1 MSRTE
6 SRKGKSAYF
15 VPTISISLVLI
26 VVGMLVF
33 ILLNAR
39 AVSDHVKRNIGFA
52 VIVKDNT
59 NEVEIKRVQKILD
72 TQPYVYTSKYITK
85 EQAAKSFKKEMGEDF
100 ERILGANPLLP
111 SIEIKLNPAYANN
124 DSLAMIEKGLA
135 RFDIIHEVYYQKSMI
150 ESINEN
156 IRRITIIFLIV
167 GAVLVLI
174 SFTLIRNMIHL
185 AVYSQRLLI
194 KTMQLVG
201 ATPFFICKP
210 FVYGSMWRGFFG
222 ALIANLVLLGAIFFV
237 QENVGNVINIMR
249 QDVILLMVG
258 FVILS
263 GVVLSFFSAWFSV
276 RRYLRRDLN
285 DLYAVSYTHLTL
297 PTTERV

>member
-72 TQPYVYTSKYITK
+72 TQPYVYTSKYVTK

-156 IRRITIIFLIV
+156 IRRITILFLIV

-249 QDVILLMVG
+249 QDVILFMVA

-285 DLYAVSYTHLTL
+285 DLYV
-297 PTTERV
+297 

>member
-1 MSRTE
+1 MSQTE

-39 AVSDHVKRNIGFA
+39 AISDHVKRNIGFA

-72 TQPYVYTSKYITK
+72 TQPYVYTSKYVTK

-156 IRRITIIFLIV
+156 IRRITILFLIV
-167 GAVLVLI
+167 GAGLVLI

-249 QDVILLMVG
+249 QDVILFMVA

-285 DLYAVSYTHLTL
+285 DLYV
-297 PTTERV
+297 

>member
-1 MSRTE
+1 MSQTE

-39 AVSDHVKRNIGFA
+39 AVSEHVKRNIGFA

-237 QENVGNVINIMR
+237 QEKVGNVINIMR
-249 QDVILLMVG
+249 QDVILLMVV
-258 FVILS
+258 FVLLS
-263 GVVLSFFSAWFSV
+263 GVILSFFSAWFSV
-276 RRYLRRDLN
+276 RCYLRRDLD
-285 DLYAVSYTHLTL
+285 DLYV
-297 PTTERV
+297 

>member
-1 MSRTE
+1 MSQTE

-26 VVGMLVF
+26 VVVMLVF

-39 AVSDHVKRNIGFA
+39 AISDHVKRNIGFA

-72 TQPYVYTSKYITK
+72 TQPYVYTSKYVTK

-156 IRRITIIFLIV
+156 IRRITILFLIV

-249 QDVILLMVG
+249 QDVILFMVA

-263 GVVLSFFSAWFSV
+263 GVVLSFFSAWVSV

-285 DLYAVSYTHLTL
+285 DLYV
-297 PTTERV
+297 

>member
-1 MSRTE
+1 MSQTE
-6 SRKGKSAYF
+6 SRKGKSADF

-39 AVSDHVKRNIGFA
+39 AISDHVKRNIGFA

-72 TQPYVYTSKYITK
+72 TQPYVYTSKYVTK

-156 IRRITIIFLIV
+156 IRRITILFLIV

-249 QDVILLMVG
+249 QDVILFMVA

-285 DLYAVSYTHLTL
+285 DLYV
-297 PTTERV
+297 

>member
-59 NEVEIKRVQKILD
+59 NEAEIKRVQKILD

-263 GVVLSFFSAWFSV
+263 GVVLSFFSDWFSV

-285 DLYAVSYTHLTL
+285 DLYV
-297 PTTERV
+297 

>member
-1 MSRTE
+1 MSQTE

-39 AVSDHVKRNIGFA
+39 AISDHVKRNIGFA

-72 TQPYVYTSKYITK
+72 TQPYVYTSKYVTK

-249 QDVILLMVG
+249 QDVILFMVA

-285 DLYAVSYTHLTL
+285 DLYV
-297 PTTERV
+297 

>member
-1 MSRTE
+1 MSQTE

-39 AVSDHVKRNIGFA
+39 AISDHVKRNIGFA

-59 NEVEIKRVQKILD
+59 NEVEINRVQKILD
-72 TQPYVYTSKYITK
+72 TQPYVYTSKYVTK

-156 IRRITIIFLIV
+156 IRRITILFLIV

-249 QDVILLMVG
+249 QDVILFMVA

-285 DLYAVSYTHLTL
+285 DLYV
-297 PTTERV
+297 

>member
-1 MSRTE
+1 MSQTE

-39 AVSDHVKRNIGFA
+39 AVSEHVKRNIGFA

-210 FVYGSMWRGFFG
+210 FVYGSVWRGFFG

-237 QENVGNVINIMR
+237 QEKVGNVINIMR
-249 QDVILLMVG
+249 QDVILLMVV
-258 FVILS
+258 FVLLS
-263 GVVLSFFSAWFSV
+263 GVILSFFSAWFSV
-276 RRYLRRDLN
+276 RCYLRRDLD
-285 DLYAVSYTHLTL
+285 DLYV
-297 PTTERV
+297 

>member
-1 MSRTE
+1 MSQTE

-59 NEVEIKRVQKILD
+59 NEAEIKRVQKILD
-72 TQPYVYTSKYITK
+72 TQPYVYTSKYVTK

-156 IRRITIIFLIV
+156 IRRITILFLIV

-249 QDVILLMVG
+249 QDVILFMVA

-285 DLYAVSYTHLTL
+285 DLYV
-297 PTTERV
+297 

>member
-1 MSRTE
+1 MSQTE

-39 AVSDHVKRNIGFA
+39 AISDHVKRNIGFA

-156 IRRITIIFLIV
+156 IRRITILFLIV

-285 DLYAVSYTHLTL
+285 DLYV
-297 PTTERV
+297 

>member
-1 MSRTE
+1 MSQTE

-39 AVSDHVKRNIGFA
+39 AISDHVKRNIGFA

-59 NEVEIKRVQKILD
+59 NEAEIKRVQKILD

-156 IRRITIIFLIV
+156 IRRITILFLIV

-285 DLYAVSYTHLTL
+285 DLYV
-297 PTTERV
+297 

>member
-1 MSRTE
+1 MSQTE

-39 AVSDHVKRNIGFA
+39 AISDHVKRNIGFA

-72 TQPYVYTSKYITK
+72 TQPYVYTSKYVTK
-85 EQAAKSFKKEMGEDF
+85 EQAAKSFKKQMGEDF

-156 IRRITIIFLIV
+156 IRRITILFLIV

-249 QDVILLMVG
+249 QDVILFMVA

-285 DLYAVSYTHLTL
+285 DLYV
-297 PTTERV
+297 

>member
-156 IRRITIIFLIV
+156 IRRITIRFLIV

-285 DLYAVSYTHLTL
+285 DLYV
-297 PTTERV
+297 

>member
-1 MSRTE
+1 MSQTE

-26 VVGMLVF
+26 VVGMLIF

-39 AVSDHVKRNIGFA
+39 AISDHVKRNIGFA

-72 TQPYVYTSKYITK
+72 TQPYVYTSKYVTK

-156 IRRITIIFLIV
+156 IRRITILFLIV

-249 QDVILLMVG
+249 QDVILFMVA

-285 DLYAVSYTHLTL
+285 DLYV
-297 PTTERV
+297 

>member
-1 MSRTE
+1 MSQTE

-39 AVSDHVKRNIGFA
+39 AISDHVKRNIGFA

-72 TQPYVYTSKYITK
+72 TQPYVYTSKYVTK

-156 IRRITIIFLIV
+156 IRRITILFLIV

-249 QDVILLMVG
+249 QDVILFMVS
-258 FVILS
+258 FVILC

-285 DLYAVSYTHLTL
+285 DLYV
-297 PTTERV
+297 

>member
-39 AVSDHVKRNIGFA
+39 AISDHVKRNIGFA

-72 TQPYVYTSKYITK
+72 TQPYVYTSKYVTK

-285 DLYAVSYTHLTL
+285 DLYV
-297 PTTERV
+297 

>member
-33 ILLNAR
+33 ILLNAQ

-194 KTMQLVG
+194 KTMQWVG

-285 DLYAVSYTHLTL
+285 DLYV
-297 PTTERV
+297 

>member
-1 MSRTE
+1 MSQTE

-39 AVSDHVKRNIGFA
+39 AISDHVKRNIGFA

-72 TQPYVYTSKYITK
+72 TQPYVYTSKYVTK

-156 IRRITIIFLIV
+156 IRRITILFLIV

-249 QDVILLMVG
+249 QDVILFMVA
-258 FVILS
+258 FVLLS
-263 GVVLSFFSAWFSV
+263 GVVLSLFSAWFSV

-285 DLYAVSYTHLTL
+285 DLYV
-297 PTTERV
+297 

>member
-185 AVYSQRLLI
+185 AVYSQRLLS

-249 QDVILLMVG
+249 QDVILFMVA

-285 DLYAVSYTHLTL
+285 DLYV
-297 PTTERV
+297 

>member
-39 AVSDHVKRNIGFA
+39 AVSDHVKRNIGFS

-59 NEVEIKRVQKILD
+59 NEAEIKRVQKILD

-156 IRRITIIFLIV
+156 IRRITILFLIV

-249 QDVILLMVG
+249 QDVILFMVA

-285 DLYAVSYTHLTL
+285 DLYV
-297 PTTERV
+297 

>member
-1 MSRTE
+1 MSQTE

-39 AVSDHVKRNIGFA
+39 AISDHVKRNIGFA

-72 TQPYVYTSKYITK
+72 TQPYVYTSKYVTK

-124 DSLAMIEKGLA
+124 DSLAMIKKGLA

-156 IRRITIIFLIV
+156 IRRITILFLIV

-249 QDVILLMVG
+249 QDVILFMVA

-285 DLYAVSYTHLTL
+285 DLYV
-297 PTTERV
+297 

>member
-39 AVSDHVKRNIGFA
+39 ANSDHVKRNIGFA

-59 NEVEIKRVQKILD
+59 NEAEIKRVQKILD

-285 DLYAVSYTHLTL
+285 DLYV
-297 PTTERV
+297 

>member
-1 MSRTE
+1 MSQTE

-39 AVSDHVKRNIGFA
+39 AISDHVKRNIGFA

-72 TQPYVYTSKYITK
+72 TQPYVYTSKYVTK

-156 IRRITIIFLIV
+156 IRRITILFLTV

-249 QDVILLMVG
+249 QDVILFMVA

-285 DLYAVSYTHLTL
+285 DLYV
-297 PTTERV
+297 

>member
-39 AVSDHVKRNIGFA
+39 AISDHVKRNIGFA

-72 TQPYVYTSKYITK
+72 TQPYVYTSKYVTK
-85 EQAAKSFKKEMGEDF
+85 EQAAKSFKKEIGEDF

-156 IRRITIIFLIV
+156 MRRITILLWIV
-167 GAVLVLI
+167 GAGLVLM

-249 QDVILLMVG
+249 QDVILFMVA

-285 DLYAVSYTHLTL
+285 DLYV
-297 PTTERV
+297 

>member
-39 AVSDHVKRNIGFA
+39 AISDHVKRNIGFA

-59 NEVEIKRVQKILD
+59 NEAEIKRVQKILD
-72 TQPYVYTSKYITK
+72 TQPYVYTSKYVTK

-156 IRRITIIFLIV
+156 IRRITILFLIV

-285 DLYAVSYTHLTL
+285 DLYV
-297 PTTERV
+297 

>member
-39 AVSDHVKRNIGFA
+39 AISDHVKRNIGFA

-72 TQPYVYTSKYITK
+72 TQPYVYTSKYVTK

-156 IRRITIIFLIV
+156 IRRITILFLIV

-249 QDVILLMVG
+249 QDVILFMVA

-285 DLYAVSYTHLTL
+285 DLYV
-297 PTTERV
+297 

>member
-1 MSRTE
+1 MSQTE

-52 VIVKDNT
+52 VIVKDYT

-72 TQPYVYTSKYITK
+72 TQPYVYTSKYVTK

-285 DLYAVSYTHLTL
+285 DLYV
-297 PTTERV
+297 

>member
-72 TQPYVYTSKYITK
+72 TQPYVYSSKYITK

-285 DLYAVSYTHLTL
+285 DLYV
-297 PTTERV
+297 

>member
-1 MSRTE
+1 MSQTE

-72 TQPYVYTSKYITK
+72 TQPYVYTSKYVTK

-285 DLYAVSYTHLTL
+285 DLYV
-297 PTTERV
+297 

>member
-156 IRRITIIFLIV
+156 IRRITILFLIV

-285 DLYAVSYTHLTL
+285 EYTCK
-297 PTTERV
+297 

>member
-39 AVSDHVKRNIGFA
+39 AVSDHVKRNIGFS

-285 DLYAVSYTHLTL
+285 DLYV
-297 PTTERV
+297 

>member
-1 MSRTE
+1 MSQTE

-39 AVSDHVKRNIGFA
+39 AISDHVKRNIGFA

-72 TQPYVYTSKYITK
+72 TQPYVYTSKYVTK

-156 IRRITIIFLIV
+156 IRRITILFLIV

-249 QDVILLMVG
+249 QDVILFMVA
-258 FVILS
+258 FVVLS

-285 DLYAVSYTHLTL
+285 DLYV
-297 PTTERV
+297 

>member
-1 MSRTE
+1 
-6 SRKGKSAYF
+6 
-15 VPTISISLVLI
+15 
-26 VVGMLVF
+26 MLVF

-100 ERILGANPLLP
+100 EAILGGNPLLP
-111 SIEIKLNPAYANN
+111 SIEIKLNPEYANN
-124 DSLAMIEKGLA
+124 DSLVVIEKGLA
-135 RFDIIHEVYYQKSMI
+135 RFDIIQEVYYQKSMI

-156 IRRITIIFLIV
+156 IHRITIIFLIV

-222 ALIANLVLLGAIFFV
+222 ALIANLVLLAAIFFV
-237 QENVGNVINIMR
+237 QDNVGNVINIMR
-249 QDVILLMVG
+249 RDVIVLMVA
-258 FVILS
+258 FVMLS
-263 GVVLSFFSAWFSV
+263 GVLLSFFSAWFSV

-285 DLYAVSYTHLTL
+285 DLYA
-297 PTTERV
+297 

>member
-1 MSRTE
+1 MSQTE

-39 AVSDHVKRNIGFA
+39 AISDHVKRNIGFA

-156 IRRITIIFLIV
+156 IRRITILFLIV

-249 QDVILLMVG
+249 QDVILFMVA

-285 DLYAVSYTHLTL
+285 DLYV
-297 PTTERV
+297 

>member
-6 SRKGKSAYF
+6 SRKGKRAYF

-59 NEVEIKRVQKILD
+59 NEAEIKRVQKILD

-285 DLYAVSYTHLTL
+285 DLYV
-297 PTTERV
+297 